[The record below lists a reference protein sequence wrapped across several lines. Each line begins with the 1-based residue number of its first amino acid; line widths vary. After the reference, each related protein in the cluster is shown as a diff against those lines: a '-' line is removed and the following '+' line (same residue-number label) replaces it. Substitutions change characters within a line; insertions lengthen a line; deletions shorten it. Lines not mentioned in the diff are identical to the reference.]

1 MPDQDIKPLL
11 EALSCPVGD
20 LIAAVGRGVAEAQR
34 AMDHA
39 SLSALTE
46 IYSRG
51 DGLLGELQR
60 IGYRPTWYHIPEVET
75 TLQIALT
82 ISGNR
87 GNGAG
92 EGPAGAGIPSR
103 IKLYAAPVDAS
114 YSNRYNFQLQAGS
127 TVKFKVVS
135 VPPSNLAEEIS
146 VMPALVGMSL
156 ADAKARLN
164 LLGISATYPIGA
176 SESAPV
182 GSQQPDAGTLLSGT
196 ASVQVFIE

>member
-1 MPDQDIKPLL
+1 MPDQDIKPLM

-34 AMDHA
+34 ALDHA

-60 IGYRPTWYHIPEVET
+60 IGYRPTWYHIPEVES

-82 ISGNR
+82 ISGER
-87 GNGAG
+87 SSGSGTSGVGAN
-92 EGPAGAGIPSR
+92 AHSR
-103 IKLYAAPVDAS
+103 IKLYAAPVDAG
-114 YSNRYNFQLQAGS
+114 YSSRYNYQLQAAS

-135 VPPSNLAEEIS
+135 VPPSNVAEEIR

-164 LLGISATYPIGA
+164 LLGISANFPTAA

-182 GSQQPDAGTLLSGT
+182 TGQQPDAGTLLSST
-196 ASVQVFIE
+196 SNVQVHIE